1 MASSSSQS
9 ITADG
14 PGFPPP
20 VPFADP
26 SRAEP
31 SAAAAAADAASSKQ
45 IQWKEFYCY
54 WDSEANPPHLRSD
67 ASASNFSTLL
77 SRLSIFW
84 LTMSSLPYLQD
95 WFAPL
100 HPAYESRVSL
110 RYCCVGVS
118 MVAVLGELSM
128 RQCIWGLCGII
139 WESFLCPLPSSSALQ
154 ISPTCPISLVG
165 PLVTCCVSSK
175 FF

>member
-9 ITADG
+9 ITANG

-54 WDSEANPPHLRSD
+54 WEANPPHLRSD